1 VLVLFIP
8 LQKTRAQAAMEL
20 VQAESTAKAHAGPVA
35 VTMLE
40 RLNARLDKAVREGSL
55 HDIGWNKSIMDR

>member
-1 VLVLFIP
+1 
-8 LQKTRAQAAMEL
+8 MEL

-55 HDIGWNKSIMDR
+55 HDNALELIYNGSLN